1 MIYHQD
7 CVNEEYCTN
16 FYEKHLEIVIL
27 KIPDKEYKRGEL
39 FFNISIYFEIEN
51 TIVKYND
58 KTFTNKE
65 DLKLFLKSFNQRKL
79 SV

>member
-27 KIPDKEYKRGEL
+27 KIPDNEYERGEL
-39 FFNISIYFEIEN
+39 FFNIQIYFEIEK
-51 TIVKYND
+51 TVVKYND
-58 KTFTNKE
+58 KIFTNKE
-65 DLKLFLKSFNQRKL
+65 DLKSFLKSFNKNK
-79 SV
+79 

>member
-7 CVNEEYCTN
+7 CINEEYCTN
-16 FYEKHLEIVIL
+16 FYKDYIEIVIL
-27 KIPDKEYKRGEL
+27 KIPDNEYKRGEL

-65 DLKLFLKSFNQRKL
+65 DLKSFLKSFNKRKSSL
-79 SV
+79 

>member
-16 FYEKHLEIVIL
+16 FYEKYLEIVIL
-27 KIPDKEYKRGEL
+27 KIPNSEYKRGEL

-51 TIVKYND
+51 TIVKYKD
-58 KTFTNKE
+58 KTFTNKV
-65 DLKLFLKSFNQRKL
+65 DLKSFLKSFNKNK
-79 SV
+79 

>member
-7 CVNEEYCTN
+7 CFNEDYCTN
-16 FYEKHLEIVIL
+16 FYEKHLEIIIL
-27 KIPDKEYKRGEL
+27 EIPNDEYKRGEL

-58 KTFTNKE
+58 KTFKNKE
-65 DLKLFLKSFNQRKL
+65 DLKLFLKSFNQRKSSL
-79 SV
+79 